1 MVLEDIDLGL
11 LTYVSYDFANQHNVL
26 PIRRYDDGIIVICSD
41 VRAKVINDLKMIF
54 NDNIVP
60 YINSEETVK
69 ENITYYYGL
78 LKDREDIS
86 NDYFDNL
93 YDDIFTS
100 AIDLGVSDIHI
111 DPNKS
116 GANIRFRCN
125 GDLRIF
131 KNISV
136 KAYKFVSSKIKVLGN
151 LDITEKRIAQDG
163 KIVYNYMSQKY
174 NIRISTL
181 LTSKGEKISLRIH
194 YNTMIYESIEDLGFT
209 EDQMSILDKYIQKKS
224 GMIILSGPTGSGKST
239 TLYKFIEHLNNEQVS
254 IYTIEDPIEYE
265 IEGINQSCINDKL
278 GLTFGEISK
287 TILRH
292 DPDILMIGEIRDE
305 DTARVA
311 VSSSVVG
318 HKVFSTIHAKD
329 SLSVVTRLVDLGV
342 NEFLAIDV
350 LDLIISQRLVKKLC
364 RCKKRK
370 TLDET
375 IVFNTKYEKGKYYVP
390 NGCEKCNFTGYS
402 GRILLSEILILD
414 DIIKDMLIDKKPIG
428 DIRKYIKGKYH
439 EYSFSQNIKTLI
451 ESGDVFLKDME
462 VLM

>member
-11 LTYVSYDFANQHNVL
+11 LTHVSYDFAKQHNVL
-26 PIRRYDDGIIVICSD
+26 PIRRYDNGIIVICSD
-41 VRAKVINDLKMIF
+41 VKEKVINDLKNIF

-69 ENITYYYGL
+69 ENVDYYYEI
-78 LKDREDIS
+78 LKDRQDIA
-86 NDYFDNL
+86 NDYLDNL
-93 YDDIFTS
+93 YDDMFTS
-100 AIDLGVSDIHI
+100 AIDLRVSDIHI

-125 GDLRIF
+125 GDLRLF
-131 KNISV
+131 KSISL
-136 KAYKFVSSKIKVLGN
+136 KAYKFISSKIKVLGN
-151 LDITEKRIAQDG
+151 LDITEKRISQDG
-163 KIVYNYMSQKY
+163 KIVYNYTGQRY

-194 YNTMIYESIEDLGFT
+194 YNTMIYDSIEDLGFS
-209 EDQMSILDKYIQKKS
+209 EDQMSILEKYLQKKS

-265 IEGINQSCINDKL
+265 IEGVNQSSINEKL
-278 GLTFGEISK
+278 GLTFSEISK

-292 DPDILMIGEIRDE
+292 DPNILMIGEIRDE
-305 DTARVA
+305 DTAKVA

-342 NEFLAIDV
+342 NEFLAVDV
-350 LDLIISQRLVKKLC
+350 LDLVISQRLVKKLC

-370 TLDET
+370 TIDDTL
-375 IVFNTKYEKGKYYVP
+375 VFNIKYEKGKYYVP

-402 GRILLSEILILD
+402 GRILLSEILVLD
-414 DIIKDMLIDKKPIG
+414 DIIKDMLIEKKPIS
-428 DIRKYIKGKYH
+428 DIRRYIKDKYDK
-439 EYSFSQNIKTLI
+439 YSFSQNIKKLI
-451 ESGDVFLKDME
+451 ENGDVYLKDME

>member
-111 DPNKS
+111 DPSKS